1 MKNAAKKRLFF
12 KKVTIANLNQDEMND
27 IRGGCLSLSG
37 CPKMLDTRDTLQK
50 VLSDTC

>member
-37 CPKMLDTRDTLQK
+37 CPKILDTRITLEK
-50 VLSDTC
+50 RGTDTC